1 MKHKD
6 LILTFASVLLLALAR
21 LPLHLGFLVFIG
33 WIPLMIVLQEGG
45 RSFKRLLLMG
55 LIWSLVYVGIVFYW
69 ISEVTWGGLIGIVGF
84 YAVWLALFFYVIQ
97 RIWSRFPA
105 WGHLGFIAVMLSFE
119 YLQNF
124 GETRFPWWNSGYSLA
139 AYPQLIQAADLG
151 GMTLLALLILIIN
164 ILVDKASRGK
174 LRNLIWIAL
183 IMSAW
188 IGYGQY
194 CLTSLQPQKRELRA
208 QVMQP
213 SIPQEDKWE
222 QEHYPQMLA
231 RFEELSLKAA
241 ADSTQLFIWPE
252 AAMPAYLR
260 YDMDRQRDLR
270 EIINLTG
277 LEIFTGF
284 PDFDSAPP
292 EHVDEFYYYNGASL
306 FKPDGSQQPVFHK
319 NILVPVG
326 ERMLWLKQFPI
337 LWKLNFGQANWEF
350 GKELAYYES
359 FGYRYS
365 PSICY
370 ELAFPDI
377 HHRMAM
383 PKDPQTGR
391 ITKMDFL
398 VNLTND
404 AWFGTSYG
412 PWLHQV
418 MTRFR
423 AVENRIQIYRSAN
436 TGISVIVDP
445 LGRELAS
452 AGLFKITNLGAP
464 LYTVDKVPL
473 IRHIHSYPLL
483 FLILAAGLFL
493 LSLFKAAAPPSKE
506 ASG

>member
-1 MKHKD
+1 MKHRD
-6 LILTFASVLLLALAR
+6 LIFTFISVLMLALAR

-33 WIPLMIVLQEGG
+33 WIPLIVVLKEGG
-45 RSFKRLLLMG
+45 KSFKRLLQMG

-69 ISEVTWGGLIGIVGF
+69 ISEVTWGGLIGIIGF
-84 YAVWLALFFYVIQ
+84 YALYLGLIFYLAQ
-97 RIWSRFPA
+97 RIWSRLPG
-105 WGHLGFIAVMLSFE
+105 WGSIGFVSLMLSFE
-119 YLQNF
+119 YLQNY
-124 GETRFPWWNSGYSLA
+124 GETRFPWWNSGYALA
-139 AYPQLIQAADLG
+139 DYPLLIQAADLG
-151 GMTLLALLILIIN
+151 GMTLLALLILMINLLLARLWRKDWKALAAVII
-164 ILVDKASRGK
+164 LMGGWV
-174 LRNLIWIAL
+174 
-183 IMSAW
+183 
-188 IGYGQY
+188 GYGNY
-194 CLTSLQPQKRELRA
+194 CFRQNKPLRGDLKA

-222 QEHYPQMLA
+222 QDHYPQMIK
-231 RFEELSLKAA
+231 RFRELSEKAA
-241 ADSTQLFIWPE
+241 ADSTQLLIWPE

-260 YDMDRQRDLR
+260 YDMEHLRDLR

-284 PDFDSAPP
+284 PDFESAPP
-292 EHVDEFYYYNGASL
+292 EHVDDFYYYNAASL
-306 FKPDGSQQPVFHK
+306 FRPNASHEQVFHK

-350 GKELAYYES
+350 GTELAYYES
-359 FGYRYS
+359 FGYHYS

-377 HHRMAM
+377 HHRMAL
-383 PKDPQTGR
+383 PKDPATGK
-391 ITKMDFL
+391 IGKMDFL
-398 VNLTND
+398 INLTND

-423 AVENRIQIYRSAN
+423 AVENRVQIYRSAN

-452 AGLFKITNLGAP
+452 AGLFKITNLSAP
-464 LYTVDKVPL
+464 LYIVDKVPL
-473 IRHIHSYPLL
+473 IRHIYRYPILA
-483 FLILAAGLFL
+483 LILAAVLSV
-493 LSLFKAAAPPSKE
+493 LSLFKTGKRGPKE
-506 ASG
+506 VSG